1 MKNSFEKNNE
11 EGDVRFDEILVQLG
25 LEDKLKPLEEAY
37 NKEVLTEVIEK
48 SAKLS
53 FVMKL
58 LENLKSEGHW
68 VLLFTHSKMIL
79 NIIEEIICV

>member
-58 LENLKSEGHW
+58 LENLKSEGH
-68 VLLFTHSKMIL
+68 
-79 NIIEEIICV
+79 